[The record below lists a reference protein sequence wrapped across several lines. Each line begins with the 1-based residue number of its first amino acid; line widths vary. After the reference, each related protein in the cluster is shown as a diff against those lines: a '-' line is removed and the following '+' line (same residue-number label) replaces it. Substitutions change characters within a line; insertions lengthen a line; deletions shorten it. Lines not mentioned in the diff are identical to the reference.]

1 MKIQGATLKFHVY
14 RLTTESAA
22 TETMKNDDEDIP
34 VSSHW
39 MLPAQEFHHLWESL
53 YFDSN
58 IKENVG
64 RIYLT
69 FYNSR
74 VMFYKVQ
81 TSLCSSLVTS
91 FRGNGDDIC
100 RP

>member
-34 VSSHW
+34 ASSHW

-64 RIYLT
+64 RICST
-69 FYNSR
+69 FYNSH
-74 VMFYKVQ
+74 VI
-81 TSLCSSLVTS
+81 L
-91 FRGNGDDIC
+91 
-100 RP
+100 